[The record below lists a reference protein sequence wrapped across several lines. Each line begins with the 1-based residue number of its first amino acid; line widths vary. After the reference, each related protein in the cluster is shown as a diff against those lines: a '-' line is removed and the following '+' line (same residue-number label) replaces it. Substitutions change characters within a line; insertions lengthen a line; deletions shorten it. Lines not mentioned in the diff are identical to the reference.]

1 VTVKQNRWS
10 VSVIIP
16 VFNCEAYLAEAIDS
30 VLSQTWPPGE
40 IIVVDDGSTD
50 GSRDVARGYSDQI
63 RYVYQE
69 NQGIGAA
76 RNRGVDLAGGDLLA
90 FLDADD
96 MWLPN
101 KLVVQMAAF
110 ESEPDL
116 DMVLG
121 QVEQF
126 VSPELGPDARATIG
140 DEERVLP
147 GYVAGTVLVKRD
159 SFLRVGPFS
168 TDWRVGEFLDW
179 YAKAKDAGLRDVM
192 LPDIVTRRRIHTSNI
207 GIRERKSQ
215 GDYVRIL
222 KAALDR
228 RRQTPNRDT
237 AQGHPDR

>member
-1 VTVKQNRWS
+1 MREQDQSS

-16 VFNCEAYLAEAIDS
+16 VYNCQAYLAEAIDS
-30 VLSQTWPPGE
+30 VLSQTCPPGE
-40 IIVVDDGSTD
+40 IIVVDDGSSD
-50 GSRDVARGYSDQI
+50 DSRDVAMRYSGQV
-63 RYVYQE
+63 RYVHQE

-76 RNRGVDLAGGDLLA
+76 RNRGVDLAAGDLLA

-96 MWLPN
+96 VWLPN
-101 KLVVQMAAF
+101 KLAIQMAAF
-110 ESEPDL
+110 ESKPDL

-126 VSPELGPDARATIG
+126 VTPELSADARATIG
-140 DEERVLP
+140 DGEQVMP

-168 TDWRVGEFLDW
+168 TDWRVGEFMDW
-179 YAKAKDAGLRDVM
+179 YAKAREAGLRDVM
-192 LPDIVTRRRIHTSNI
+192 LPDIVTRRRIHTSNV

-228 RRQTPNRDT
+228 RRQAPKPD
-237 AQGHPDR
+237 AAEEHPDR